1 MQVERIILSI
11 SQLNAEVSQ
20 LLTQG
25 FAALWVEGEIS
36 NFVRHTSGHLYFSL
50 KDAGAQVRCAM
61 FRGRTNTLK
70 IQPKNGM
77 KVIARGKVGLYE
89 TRGEFQMVVDLMEE
103 AGIGALQRQFE
114 DLKRELSAQGLFA
127 IEHKQA
133 LPHFPRSIG
142 VITSPTG
149 AAIRDIL
156 HVLQRRC
163 PQIPVYVYPV
173 AVQGDGAGNQIA
185 RAIAQA
191 DQEQRCD
198 VLIVGRGG
206 GSIEDLWAFNEAV
219 VAQAIYNCKTPI
231 ISGVGHE
238 IDFTIADF
246 VADVRAPTPSAAAEL
261 VSPDMAAHQQHLQRL
276 TTQLHRGQ
284 QRYLQIAQERFTRLQ
299 QRLEHQRP
307 TNRLQQKAQRL
318 DELDMRLQQAM
329 RRQQQQYQTRLAQL
343 QQRLQPQLPLKTIQH
358 QQLQV
363 NRQTQSLYSLMH
375 QLLNKQQNRLQLQVG
390 KLHALSPLA
399 TLERG
404 YSITQSHNGKV
415 IKDAEQIDIGQT
427 LITKLQRGTVESK
440 VTKIVANLKG
450 F

>member
-1 MQVERIILSI
+1 MNAMQPERIILSI
-11 SQLNAEVSQ
+11 TQLNAEVSQ

-36 NFVRHTSGHLYFSL
+36 NFVRHSSGHLYFSL

-61 FRGRTNTLK
+61 FRGRTSTLK

-77 KVIARGKVGLYE
+77 KVVARGKVGLYE

-114 DLKRELSAQGLFA
+114 ALKHELHAQGLFA
-127 IEHKQA
+127 DTHKQA
-133 LPHFPRSIG
+133 LPRFPRSIG

-173 AVQGDGAGNQIA
+173 AVQGDGASTQIA
-185 RAIAQA
+185 QAIAQA
-191 DQEQRCD
+191 DHEQRCD

-219 VAQAIYNCKTPI
+219 VAHAIFNCKTPI

-276 TTQLHRGQ
+276 TAQLHREQ
-284 QRYLQIAQERFTRLQ
+284 QRYLQQARLNLQRLQ
-299 QRLEHQRP
+299 QRLANQRP
-307 TNRLQQKAQRL
+307 TQRLQQKAQRL
-318 DELDMRLQQAM
+318 DELDTRLQHAM
-329 RRQQQQYQTRLAQL
+329 QRYL
-343 QQRLQPQLPLKTIQH
+343 QQRQDK
-358 QQLQV
+358 
-363 NRQTQSLYSLMH
+363 
-375 QLLNKQQNRLQLQVG
+375 LQLQVG

-404 YSITQSHNGKV
+404 FGIIRQHENG
-415 IKDAEQIDIGQT
+415 QIVRSVQTLQTGQT
-427 LITKLQRGTVESK
+427 VYTQLADGQFESVITKVSA
-440 VTKIVANLKG
+440 ANT
-450 F
+450 